1 MRKLAVLSRSVSDRF
16 LAFRWVIFMKK
27 LNWGALSVVAACL
40 IMIAVTIYTL
50 INVPSQRPSLN
61 ESNSP
66 GSATLS
72 DLTKRTFAQSLV
84 TKIDKAYI
92 DKLYAKQD
100 NYQKYLLSARYTAR
114 HPKNWL
120 LDVLVNPSSKQIYF
134 DFSSPAALQAHIIV
148 LPYGG
153 WEIPIE
159 RLASEFA
166 LQNLAGIPGFIS
178 SEPVSERFYN
188 TASMRVFQQTSEIIR
203 GVEPSEYTINIAC
216 VRTQKQQETYIVMLS
231 APTNKFTQALSVYTR
246 FLTTMRP
253 TAGLK
258 VANPNGTG
266 MPAIEPK
273 GTPSYH
279 PHQVAAPGTPG
290 GHPVK
295 PGEVDKNSGKVHT
308 TKHSGRA
315 NTPQRSDAKPN
326 PTYNYSKGNQ
336 TINIKNTPTK

>member
-1 MRKLAVLSRSVSDRF
+1 
-16 LAFRWVIFMKK
+16 MKK
-27 LNWGALSVVAACL
+27 LNWGALIIVAACL

-50 INVPSQRPSLN
+50 INVPNQHHN
-61 ESNSP
+61 FNGANNS
-66 GSATLS
+66 GSAAFP

-84 TKIDKAYI
+84 TKIDKAYS

-100 NYQKYLLSARYTAR
+100 DYQKYLLSARYTAR
-114 HPKNWL
+114 HPKDWL
-120 LDVLVNPSSKQIYF
+120 LDVLVDPSSGQMYF
-134 DFSSPAALQAHIIV
+134 DFSSPAALQAHIIIS
-148 LPYGG
+148 PYGG

-166 LQNLAGIPGFIS
+166 LQNLADIAGFIS

-203 GVEPSEYTINIAC
+203 SVEPSEYTVNIAC

-231 APTNKFTQALSVYTR
+231 APTDKFTQALSVYTR

-308 TKHSGRA
+308 AKHPGRA
-315 NTPQRSDAKPN
+315 RSTQSSGTKPN
-326 PTYNYSKGNQ
+326 LPSPAYTPNKGNQ